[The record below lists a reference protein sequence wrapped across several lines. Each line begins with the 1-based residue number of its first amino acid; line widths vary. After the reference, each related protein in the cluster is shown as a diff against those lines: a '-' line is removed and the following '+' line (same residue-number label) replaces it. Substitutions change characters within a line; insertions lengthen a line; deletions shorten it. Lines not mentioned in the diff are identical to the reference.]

1 MITIEKQDDLIVVAV
16 ISEFTLADYKQF
28 EDEVIHQSYISGKVN
43 VVIDLR
49 DMVDY
54 TVDVAWEDL
63 KFMREHGNDFNR
75 IAVVTNDQWQS
86 WSAWISNLFT
96 DAQVIVFEDFEE
108 ALNWA
113 GSEDETRIGLK

>member
-96 DAQVIVFEDFEE
+96 DAQVIVFEDFDE